1 MNHRMRN
8 ERYENM
14 ARKHL
19 SRKLAGMIAASAII
33 AAPTGIGA
41 TAVVSAETT
50 DQGGAPA
57 PSGVV
62 PTDAP
67 GVDNSA
73 NSVVPFAAPGA
84 EEQVDPDKPTDDPHS
99 VKHGEL
105 INELNHKL
113 KVEELEKGDEEIV
126 VEVTGATEGDWVAF
140 SYFRDKE
147 KHAAKD
153 GNPKQHFLKE
163 KDDAGKDIPNGKV
176 EWYQIDAEGNVHL
189 PKEALPTDEGITL
202 VAQGKDS
209 TDEDKKVVG
218 WAEMTIEEPKET
230 TASST
235 STTTTESDGSVPDGT
250 IEGTGK
256 ALMKMFGAIA
266 TFGQDT
272 NSTGSTNTTGN
283 STKSSKSTSTKS
295 STSKKSSNSTS
306 NNSNSK
312 EPQTSRS
319 RTTSYGSTSGGSGSK
334 STSSGSKSSGSGSK
348 SSKSSKSS
356 GKSGKSTKS
365 TKAKSTKS
373 NKAKKSG
380 SKPEKAA
387 KNPVKTTDELKS
399 ANAHG
404 VKGALEDDRLLLTV
418 PEAKAGDW
426 LYVYVFSD
434 DKAPK
439 GLGWMKVDK
448 NKQISIDTS
457 DLGPG
462 VHKFALVNEDDKL
475 VGWNGV
481 QFPDEPG
488 NGASEEN
495 VAPQAQSEVM
505 MAASDWS
512 LIAGSLGIVA
522 LSALGAFVWWRTR
535 NLG

>member
-1 MNHRMRN
+1 M
-8 ERYENM
+8 
-14 ARKHL
+14 
-19 SRKLAGMIAASAII
+19 
-33 AAPTGIGA
+33 
-41 TAVVSAETT
+41 
-50 DQGGAPA
+50 
-57 PSGVV
+57 
-62 PTDAP
+62 
-67 GVDNSA
+67 
-73 NSVVPFAAPGA
+73 
-84 EEQVDPDKPTDDPHS
+84 DPDKPTDDPHS
-99 VKHGEL
+99 VKYGEL
-105 INELNHKL
+105 FLPLNHKL
-113 KVEELEKGDEEIV
+113 KVEELENGDEEIV

-147 KHAAKD
+147 KRAAKD

-189 PKEALPTDEGITL
+189 PKDALPTGEGIVL
-202 VAQGKDS
+202 VAQGEDS
-209 TDEDKKVVG
+209 TDEDKKVIG
-218 WAEMTIEEPKET
+218 WTETTIEESEET
-230 TASST
+230 STSST
-235 STTTTESDGSVPDGT
+235 TPTTTESDGSVPDGT

-256 ALMKMFGAIA
+256 ALMNMFGAIA

-272 NSTGSTNTTGN
+272 NSSGSKNTTGN
-283 STKSSKSTSTKS
+283 STKSSRSTSTKS

-319 RTTSYGSTSGGSGSK
+319 RTTSSGSTSGGSGSK

-348 SSKSSKSS
+348 SSKSS
-356 GKSGKSTKS
+356 KSTKS

-481 QFPDEPG
+481 QFPDEPR

>member
-1 MNHRMRN
+1 
-8 ERYENM
+8 M

-19 SRKLAGMIAASAII
+19 SRKLASMIAASAII

-41 TAVVSAETT
+41 TAVVSAQTAEA
-50 DQGGAPA
+50 GAESAQHTEKPAHDPA
-57 PSGVV
+57 PVK
-62 PTDAP
+62 
-67 GVDNSA
+67 
-73 NSVVPFAAPGA
+73 F
-84 EEQVDPDKPTDDPHS
+84 EQ
-99 VKHGEL
+99 L
-105 INELNHKL
+105 
-113 KVEELEKGDEEIV
+113 KGDADAKHTELTVKKDSENDELV
-126 VEVTGATEGDWVAF
+126 VTIGGVAQGDWVAF
-140 SYFRDKE
+140 SYFLDKE
-147 KHAAKD
+147 KDTEANSAPEHNVLSDEDEAAD
-153 GNPKQHFLKE
+153 PKPTDTWWQ
-163 KDDAGKDIPNGKV
+163 AGKDGEIR
-176 EWYQIDAEGNVHL
+176 L
-189 PKEALPTDEGITL
+189 PKDKLPDEDKYTL
-202 VAQGKDS
+202 VAQSTKDS
-209 TDEDKKVVG
+209 EQDKVLGWLEVDPQHLDEIDPPADPTGTSTVTTPQTPAPG
-218 WAEMTIEEPKET
+218 DNTSDEPSDT
-230 TASST
+230 TTPT

-266 TFGQDT
+266 TFGQDA
-272 NSTGSTNTTGN
+272 NSTGSTKTTGT

-319 RTTSYGSTSGGSGSK
+319 RTTSSGGSGSK

-404 VKGALEDDRLLLTV
+404 VKGALEDDRLVLTV

-448 NKQISIDTS
+448 NKKISIDTS